1 MISLKVS
8 RLRKHSLMLGILVVL
23 TCVLAS
29 TRANAQGDDLIV
41 ASRDGDLT
49 RVNELLSV
57 KAQITQGTNVNAK
70 GTKGITALIAAAYN
84 GHFDV
89 VQVLLAKGAEVDDSA
104 DNGWTPLIA
113 ASAGGAPRCGAGA
126 ARQEAQGQCQSE

>member
-1 MISLKVS
+1 
-8 RLRKHSLMLGILVVL
+8 MLGILVVL
-23 TCVLAS
+23 TCVFS
-29 TRANAQGDDLIV
+29 KHTGQRARDDLIV

-89 VQVLLAKGAEVDDSA
+89 VQVLLAKE
-104 DNGWTPLIA
+104 
-113 ASAGGAPRCGAGA
+113 PR
-126 ARQEAQGQCQSE
+126 